1 MIFSILLIIGLF
13 VGLQYLY
20 IYINNLLYIK
30 YKGQTLNK
38 TVNEKIFGI
47 KENSGSN
54 PSAIISFEPEIA
66 EEDDS
71 GFFSPPSNPENE
83 Y

>member
-1 MIFSILLIIGLF
+1 MIFSVLLIIGLF

-47 KENSGSN
+47 KENSVSN
-54 PSAIISFEPEIA
+54 PLPIISFEPEIA
-66 EEDDS
+66 EQDDS
-71 GFFSPPSNPENE
+71 SFFLPPSNP
-83 Y
+83 

>member
-1 MIFSILLIIGLF
+1 MNFSVLLIIGLF
-13 VGLQYLY
+13 VGLKYLY

-47 KENSGSN
+47 KENFVSN
-54 PSAIISFEPEIA
+54 SSSIISFEPEIA
-66 EEDDS
+66 
-71 GFFSPPSNPENE
+71 G
-83 Y
+83 